1 MSLSLRVLSET
12 GSSSILMGATS
23 LRLRS
28 HQTFMTATSKALNT
42 LAAGGTRGF
51 SDGYRVLGSAV
62 WGGEVD
68 NIGVILG

>member
-1 MSLSLRVLSET
+1 MSLSLGVLSET
-12 GSSSILMGATS
+12 GSSSSILMGATS

-28 HQTFMTATSKALNT
+28 HQTFMTSTSKALNT

-62 WGGEVD
+62 WGG
-68 NIGVILG
+68 GGG